1 MSPKPIVTF
10 LVLILLYA
18 CHNGLQTDTTLSITD
33 KNYIQNLGLL
43 GSDEKIIKFNSQL
56 NNKVSGNFF
65 TNKRLAAYWID
76 ERDKSKNHRAFAFYS
91 DIQSI
96 DTNYMR
102 TSLTYAPY
110 LEVTRNDST
119 KFKVYVDGKKAEIQ
133 SFFEEAIQIW
143 KKEKLTGSY
152 YR

>member
-1 MSPKPIVTF
+1 MSPKPIVAIV
-10 LVLILLYA
+10 VLILLCA
-18 CHNGLQTDTTLSITD
+18 CHNGIQTDNTLSTTD
-33 KNYIQNLGLL
+33 KNYIHNLGLL
-43 GSDEKIIKFNSQL
+43 DSDEEIIKFNSQL

-65 TNKRLAAYWID
+65 TNKRVASYWMD
-76 ERDKSKNHRAFAFYS
+76 ERDKSKNRIASAFYS
-91 DIQSI
+91 DIKSI

-119 KFKVYVDGKKAEIQ
+119 KFKVYVDGKKVEIQ
-133 SFFEEAIQIW
+133 SFFEEAVQRW
-143 KKEKLTGSY
+143 NEEKLKGSY